1 MKLYDIFAI
10 LTIASYGSFWFMELF
25 TLTTGFGIFVHFL
38 GLLFIILV
46 TQIYFNNR
54 REENGSL

>member
-10 LTIASYGSFWFMELF
+10 LTIASYGSFWFMQLF
-25 TLTTGFGIFVHFL
+25 TLTTGLEIFVHFL

-46 TQIYFNNR
+46 TQVYSKNL